1 MLKPTS
7 TYKMS
12 KPTKTGLA
20 LSKFKTLEQR
30 HQWKRAMIDAE
41 LCSKIVVKAPQRDNK
56 SRGLTNTA
64 GNTGSHAYT
73 TPSAE

>member
-20 LSKFKTLEQR
+20 LSKWKSLDQR

-41 LCSKIVVKAPQRDNK
+41 LCSKIVVKTAPRDKNGP
-56 SRGLTNTA
+56 RGQSNYQTNDTGTA
-64 GNTGSHAYT
+64 STQV
-73 TPSAE
+73 

>member
-12 KPTKTGLA
+12 KPTKTSLA
-20 LSKFKTLEQR
+20 LSKWKSLDQR

-41 LCSKIVVKAPQRDNK
+41 LASKIVPKSTKGDRNSRPSGTAPQ
-56 SRGLTNTA
+56 A
-64 GNTGSHAYT
+64 
-73 TPSAE
+73 

>member
-12 KPTKTGLA
+12 KATKTGLA
-20 LSKFKTLEQR
+20 LSKWKSLDQR

-41 LCSKIVVKAPQRDNK
+41 LASRIVPKSTKGDRTSRPTGVAPQ
-56 SRGLTNTA
+56 A
-64 GNTGSHAYT
+64 
-73 TPSAE
+73 